1 MGKLSVYNFVSANG
15 CFKGANDDTSWAH
28 QNASKEL
35 SDFASE
41 NAHGGAI
48 LLFGRKTYE
57 MMVSYWPTDEA
68 KKNMPEVADGMNK
81 AEKIVFSKTLK
92 EAKWN
97 NTRVIKGNIEEEV
110 KNLKK
115 TSDKRI
121 TILGSGSIV
130 NQLAEKGLI
139 DEFMIMIH
147 PVAIGNGTPF
157 LKDISKNI
165 ELELTRTKVFK
176 SGPVLLCYKP
186 SSRQQPSTA
195 EQREREIEGQ
205 PHPGKH

>member
-15 CFKGANDDTSWAH
+15 YFKGSNEDVSWAH
-28 QNASKEL
+28 QNSSPEV
-35 SDFASE
+35 SDFAAQ
-41 NAHGGAI
+41 NAQSGDI
-48 LLFGRKTYE
+48 LVFGRKTYE

-68 KKNMPEVADGMNK
+68 KKNMPQVADGMNK

-92 EAKWN
+92 EANWS
-97 NTRVIKGNIEEEV
+97 NTRVIKSNIEEEIKKLKESSG
-110 KNLKK
+110 KN
-115 TSDKRI
+115 I

-147 PVAIGNGTPF
+147 PVAIGNGTAF

-165 ELELTRTKVFK
+165 ELELTKSKSFK
-176 SGPVLLCYKP
+176 GGHVLVCY
-186 SSRQQPSTA
+186 QPSRKKNPDA
-195 EQREREIEGQ
+195 KQRDRAVAQ
-205 PHPGKH
+205 KTH